1 MLLNVSMFQ
10 TSLSKVRNVKFQSF
24 LKSWSLNQLDCLVH
38 ASFFCRFFQKK
49 FNNRCSCTGHFYRGK
64 WPSYSGKLAW
74 CVWRD
79 CPEINLPWEIS
90 MVTSKRRKKPPMT
103 FNVVNS
109 WGLWIPKPNK
119 ANQVSSFN
127 TNMKPQKIEFIFRHF
142 WLILPFW
149 AILKK

>member
-1 MLLNVSMFQ
+1 ML
-10 TSLSKVRNVKFQSF
+10 TSL
-24 LKSWSLNQLDCLVH
+24 
-38 ASFFCRFFQKK
+38 FCRFFQKK
-49 FNNRCSCTGHFYRGK
+49 FNKRCSCTGHFYRGK
-64 WPSYSGKLAW
+64 WPFYSGKLAW

-79 CPEINLPWEIS
+79 CPEINLPWGIS

-127 TNMKPQKIEFIFRHF
+127 TNMKPQKIEIIFRHF
-142 WLILPFW
+142 WLILPFCSSFVSVVG
-149 AILKK
+149 AYASFGCVCYDECCRGQ

>member
-1 MLLNVSMFQ
+1 MFQ

-64 WPSYSGKLAW
+64 WPFYSGKLAW

-119 ANQVSSFN
+119 ANEVSSFN

-142 WLILPFW
+142 WLILTFW